1 MSTYEEQT
9 KNLIKADPN
18 LTDAIYKQVRRD
30 RYRADI
36 ISYIAQN
43 PDDDLKD
50 LTSEDLDNL
59 AVVLEKALQSNDS
72 YSEAYWESISQIIAA
87 EALG

>member
-1 MSTYEEQT
+1 MSTYEEQA
-9 KNLIKADPN
+9 KNLIKTNPS
-18 LTDAIYKQVRRD
+18 LTDEIYKQVRRD

-43 PDDDLKD
+43 PDDDLKN

-59 AVVLEKALQSNDS
+59 AIVLEKALQNNDS
-72 YSEAYWESISQIIAA
+72 YSEAYWESISQIITA

>member
-1 MSTYEEQT
+1 MSTYEEQA

-36 ISYIAQN
+36 ISHIAQN

-59 AVVLEKALQSNDS
+59 AIVLEKALQNNDS